1 MDQKIKDIIEL
12 LVYVFLGYLIA
23 VGALKGLSYGLKTDY
38 PAVSVITT
46 SMEHDNPEKT
56 YIKWMLE
63 RNYSR
68 QDLKNF
74 PFPSGLRQGDIVIV
88 VGNNFDSIEPGDVIV
103 YNTDPSK
110 PIIHRVVARNETVL
124 YTKGDNNRYMD
135 QNNNAIAPPI
145 TEKYYQ
151 GEAVFHMPLLGYVK
165 VAVMKLQG
173 KA

>member
-1 MDQKIKDIIEL
+1 MDPRLKDILEMGAYIL
-12 LVYVFLGYLIA
+12 LGYLIA

-46 SMEHDNPEKT
+46 SMEHDNPEET
-56 YIKWMLE
+56 YVSWMLQ
-63 RNYSR
+63 RNYTR
-68 QDLKNF
+68 QDLKEF
-74 PFPSGLRQGDIVIV
+74 SFPSGLRRGDMVIV
-88 VGNNFDSIEPGDVIV
+88 VGNNFGSIEPGDVIV
-103 YNTDPSK
+103 YNTDSTE
-110 PIIHRVVARNETVL
+110 PIIHRVVSRNETVL

-145 TEKYYQ
+145 NEEYYQ
-151 GEAVFHMPLLGYVK
+151 GKAVFHMPILGYVK